1 MSDSVNVNDLSE
13 INDIEL
19 EADALIASLSDS
31 PAAAP
36 VAEVEV
42 LADLDEAD
50 ELDEE
55 ESDELEETEEVA
67 PPAPKGPLFSDFN
80 FAPAVKKSIE
90 QMGFEVP
97 TDVQRQA
104 IPKVLEGK
112 DVLVTAQTGSGK
124 TAAFLTPILTKMLE
138 AVDEKPARFR
148 RALIIAPTRELAEQ
162 IGQVARDL
170 TYFSRRFRYAVV
182 IGGSAYGRQLQQLRD
197 RPAFVI
203 GTPGRLIDHIDR
215 GTLKLENFDFLVLD
229 EADRMLDM
237 GFEPQIEE
245 IVKALPE
252 KRQTMMF
259 SATLPPEV
267 KRLVSRYLKDPVRI
281 SVGEENRAVSTIKQ
295 DVVEV
300 REGDK
305 EQTLLREIDKLAGT
319 MIIFTRTK
327 MKADRVSALLNDN
340 GHQADALHGDL
351 TQGARRRVTQNFRD
365 ERIRILVA
373 TDIASRGLDIDH
385 IQHVVNYDLPMVTED
400 YIHRIGRTGRAG
412 REGHSI
418 AFVTPADGMKWA
430 RICKM
435 QGLPAPRGGGGYS
448 RDRGGRRNDG
458 KFAGPRPEGRGFR
471 DRGDE
476 RPARPA
482 FQRRDDARP
491 AFARRDDT
499 RPAPAAFARRDDTR
513 PAPAAF
519 ARRDD
524 TRPAPAA
531 FQRRE
536 DSRPAPKAFERRE
549 DSRPAR
555 PTFQRRDDARPEG
568 GGFKRRE
575 EARPAFA
582 RRDEATP
589 RPAKTFTPRIE
600 QAESGPAR
608 SDGFEKPVKRAWAK
622 DGGARQRDD
631 SHKRLPFKREGDTR
645 PARSTDVRG
654 EGPKVWKTDAPKA
667 SSLGDTR
674 PKRFAKPGMKA
685 RDENWGRP
693 WDPRGPVKKKVDTAA
708 KTQRY

>member
-1 MSDSVNVNDLSE
+1 MSEQSPSNENE
-13 INDIEL
+13 ISDIEL
-19 EADALIASLSDS
+19 EADALIASLSTSTERQAESEMETEIDS
-31 PAAAP
+31 
-36 VAEVEV
+36 
-42 LADLDEAD
+42 DDELE

-55 ESDELEETEEVA
+55 SEEETEEEA
-67 PPAPKGPLFSDFN
+67 PAAPKGPLFSDFN

-138 AVDEKPARFR
+138 AVDERPARFR

-170 TYFSRRFRYAVV
+170 TFYSRRFRYAVV

-281 SVGEENRAVSTIKQ
+281 SVGEENRAVATIKQ

-305 EQTLLREIDKLAGT
+305 EATLLREIDKIAGT
-319 MIIFTRTK
+319 MIVFTRTK
-327 MKADRVSALLNDN
+327 IKADRVASILNEA

-351 TQGARRRVTQNFRD
+351 TQGARRRVTMNFRE

-418 AFVTPADGMKWA
+418 AFVTPADGQKWA

-458 KFAGPRPEGRGFR
+458 KFAGPRPAGRGFR
-471 DRGDE
+471 E
-476 RPARPA
+476 RTEARP
-482 FQRRDDARP
+482 FVRREDARP
-491 AFARRDDT
+491 AKPFQARAEGGFQRREDT
-499 RPAPAAFARRDDTR
+499 RPAKPFEARAEGGFQRREDTR
-513 PAPAAF
+513 PAKPFQARSEGGFQPRAEGAF
-519 ARRDD
+519 K
-524 TRPAPAA
+524 
-531 FQRRE
+531 RRE
-536 DSRPAPKAFERRE
+536 DSRPAKP
-549 DSRPAR
+549 
-555 PTFQRRDDARPEG
+555 FQRRDSE
-568 GGFKRRE
+568 FKPRE
-575 EARPAFA
+575 ERSETRPQ
-582 RRDEATP
+582 RSDESFGE
-589 RPAKTFTPRIE
+589 RPAK
-600 QAESGPAR
+600 
-608 SDGFEKPVKRAWAK
+608 RAAWSK
-622 DGGARQRDD
+622 EGGVRKRDD
-631 SHKRLPFKREGDTR
+631 SHKKLPFKRDDDTR
-645 PARSTDVRG
+645 PAPRA
-654 EGPKVWKTDAPKA
+654 EGPKVWKTDSPKPSA
-667 SSLGDTR
+667 FGDSR
-674 PKRFAKPGMKA
+674 PKRFAKPGMKS

-693 WDPRGPVKKKVDTAA
+693 WDPRGPVKKKTD
-708 KTQRY
+708 